1 MPGTSAATCPGCTHL
16 GRAIEAEGP
25 GRYLPGMADA
35 ALDTLAMT
43 RRLRAG
49 GFDPNQ
55 ADAIAEAVRTG
66 VTAGVATRA
75 DIAELRAGIPELRTD
90 LRWVKAMGVG
100 IIGIL
105 VVGFGFVINMLN
117 ELGTRLAALETA
129 LAVSAFG
136 G

>member
-1 MPGTSAATCPGCTHL
+1 MT
-16 GRAIEAEGP
+16 
-25 GRYLPGMADA
+25 DA

-75 DIAELRAGIPELRTD
+75 DIAELRTD